1 MHHWFAD
8 ACDEKGSKICE
19 NTAMSLG
26 NVIDGIQCNDFSKQK
41 FECPNCCQGEEPEA
55 RLKECSWIYLND
67 WRWCC
72 KVCVCNFWMEF
83 FKFVSFS
90 KVTREQ
96 DGARSVSFFDGWFG
110 WFLYQESF
118 DWQLS
123 TVSLFAFQKAKR
135 HRTEANLGT
144 MCSYGWQGIEERN
157 IFCLQHDFVEAE
169 DWRDEPWEY
178 KNEQYEACGGTCRA
192 WNLVFPGSR
201 VPSWFRGFSSSRT
214 TVTTKLLELNG
225 IELIALRHFALY
237 PKYGGSNFKRLLR
250 GILSTPGYLLWGQPP
265 ASSADFLF
273 ACVGI
278 KKGSAFEGPEHI
290 KLVDHCLS
298 ASWKMSSS
306 LGEDPTACSFF
317 SFATQC
323 SWDAFLKVSTSWW
336 GRLP

>member
-1 MHHWFAD
+1 
-8 ACDEKGSKICE
+8 
-19 NTAMSLG
+19 MSLG

-144 MCSYGWQGIEERN
+144 MCSYGWQGMEHLFLTAWFCWSRGLERRTMG
-157 IFCLQHDFVEAE
+157 IQERAVRGLWGDLQSL
-169 DWRDEPWEY
+169 EPW
-178 KNEQYEACGGTCRA
+178 A
-192 WNLVFPGSR
+192 FPGSR
-201 VPSWFRGFSSSRT
+201 VFLGSILVQRFFFIKNYSNYRII
-214 TVTTKLLELNG
+214 G

-237 PKYGGSNFKRLLR
+237 PKYRGSNFKRLLR

-278 KKGSAFEGPEHI
+278 EKGSAFEGPEEHI
-290 KLVDHCLS
+290 KLVDDCLS

-306 LGEDPTACSFF
+306 LGEDPTACSLKFR
-317 SFATQC
+317 QVGEE
-323 SWDAFLKVSTSWW
+323 DFLKMLETLRT
-336 GRLP
+336 GLPVPNSGSYGEQSF

>member
-1 MHHWFAD
+1 
-8 ACDEKGSKICE
+8 
-19 NTAMSLG
+19 MSLG

-144 MCSYGWQGIEERN
+144 MCSYGWQGMEHLFLTAWFCWSRGLERRTMG
-157 IFCLQHDFVEAE
+157 IQERAVRGLWGDLQSL
-169 DWRDEPWEY
+169 EPW
-178 KNEQYEACGGTCRA
+178 A
-192 WNLVFPGSR
+192 FPGSR
-201 VPSWFRGFSSSRT
+201 VFLGSILVQRFFFIKNYSNYRIIGIEWNWTNCTSPLRTLSEVSGLQFQTTAPRHIIDARVFALRT
-214 TVTTKLLELNG
+214 TPRKLSGFLVCMRRHRKRRIWRTWRTYQTCGWLFECILKDV
-225 IELIALRHFALY
+225 IEFGWR
-237 PKYGGSNFKRLLR
+237 SN
-250 GILSTPGYLLWGQPP
+250 
-265 ASSADFLF
+265 
-273 ACVGI
+273 C
-278 KKGSAFEGPEHI
+278 
-290 KLVDHCLS
+290 
-298 ASWKMSSS
+298 M
-306 LGEDPTACSFF
+306 
-317 SFATQC
+317 
-323 SWDAFLKVSTSWW
+323 FLKVSTSWW